1 MATSNGTITTRK
13 TKNAYSFIAQKQ
25 YKNQRYSQTFNT
37 KSEAEEWLDDLAYL
51 GATDTNGNPTRKAKA
66 AQIIIDEI
74 DLKRARNQTPTLKT
88 CLNIFSSECDIPSA
102 QKYVKQLNCFDGLL
116 NKHVNEIT
124 RLMFEMELD
133 KVQEQR
139 NLSDG
144 TRNRYQAAFS
154 SLFKFLARHKDFKQ
168 YSLVNPTKDVPRGKE
183 GKGRMLF
190 LEKDQQ
196 VQLLQ
201 ACKESD
207 WNGLYLLVYML
218 LLTGSRRNEIARL
231 RWENVDLK
239 EGIITLVK
247 TKNGTDHAVKLPQSA
262 IKMLKEWKLS
272 QPVSHW
278 VFQHRTD
285 PRTPM
290 VNFDAYWKQAK
301 EAANMPAGLRVHDL
315 RHTTASTMLQDGYSL
330 EDIKATLNHKS
341 VMMTNRYAHALNI
354 KDTVANRNIDFLN
367 QKVM

>member
-1 MATSNGTITTRK
+1 MTISARKQGNKTRF
-13 TKNAYSFIAQKQ
+13 YAQKQ
-25 YKNQRYSQTFNT
+25 YKGVRYSQLFTT
-37 KSEAEEWLDDLAYL
+37 RAEAEEWLDDLAYL
-51 GATDTNGNPTRKAKA
+51 GATDAQGNPTRKAKA

-74 DLKRARNQTPTLKT
+74 DLKRARNLTPTLLD
-88 CLNIFSSECDIPSA
+88 CIRLFGAECDIPSTP
-102 QKYVKQLNCFDGLL
+102 KYINQLMTFEGL
-116 NKHVNEIT
+116 HETPVNEIT

-133 KVQEQR
+133 KVQEAR

-183 GKGRMLF
+183 SKGRMLF

-201 ACKESD
+201 ACKDSD

-247 TKNGTDHAVKLPQSA
+247 TKNGTDHAVKLPASA
-262 IKMLKEWKLS
+262 IKMLKEWKIS
-272 QPVSHW
+272 QPVSNW

-285 PRTPM
+285 PRRPM
-290 VNFDAYWKQAK
+290 VNFDHHWKQAK

>member
-1 MATSNGTITTRK
+1 MATSNGTITPRK
-13 TKNAYSFIAQKQ
+13 TKNGYAFMAQKQ
-25 YKNQRYSQTFNT
+25 HKGVRYSQAFTT
-37 KSEAEEWLDDLAYL
+37 RADAEEWLDDLSYL
-51 GATDTNGNPTRKAKA
+51 GATDAQGNPTRKAKA

-74 DLKRARNQTPTLKT
+74 DLKRARNLTPKLLD
-88 CLNIFSSECDIPSA
+88 CIRLFGAECETPSVE
-102 QKYVKQLNCFDGLL
+102 KYVKQLMTFKGLL
-116 NKHVNEIT
+116 ATPVNEIT
-124 RLMFEMELD
+124 RLMFEIELD
-133 KVQEQR
+133 KVQEAR

-154 SLFKFLARHKDFKQ
+154 SLFKFLARHKDYKQ

-196 VQLLQ
+196 VALLQ
-201 ACKESD
+201 ACKDSD

-218 LLTGSRRNEIARL
+218 LLTGARRNEIARL

-239 EGIITLVK
+239 DGIITLVK
-247 TKNGTDHAVKLPQSA
+247 TKNGTDHAVKLPAGA
-262 IKMLKEWKLS
+262 ITMLKQWKLS

-285 PRTPM
+285 PRRAM
-290 VNFDAYWKQAK
+290 VNFDHHWRQAK
-301 EAANMPAGLRVHDL
+301 EKAKMPKALRVHDL

-341 VMMTNRYAHALNI
+341 VMMTNRYAHALNV
-354 KDTVANRNIDFLN
+354 KTTVADRDVSFM
-367 QKVM
+367 QGAM